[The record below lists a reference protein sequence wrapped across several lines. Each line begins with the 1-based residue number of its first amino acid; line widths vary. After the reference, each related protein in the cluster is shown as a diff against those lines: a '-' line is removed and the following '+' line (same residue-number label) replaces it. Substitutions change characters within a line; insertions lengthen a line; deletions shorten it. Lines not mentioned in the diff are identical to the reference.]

1 MSNRRRPERRDAH
14 GAPVRSRQEI
24 MVAAAVVVGVLALT
38 VVLLLIFQHRT
49 SSSSSV
55 VTPPS
60 STVSSSSTTH
70 RPGDLVE
77 HHGDLEHDGCRHV
90 EHHRR
95 QHRAVTA
102 SRSAFEAELGIELD
116 PFQIRAFDALD
127 AGSSVLVAA
136 PTGAGKT
143 LVAEYA
149 IHRALAEGGKV
160 FYTTP
165 LKALSNQKY
174 GDFVRVHGSR
184 RVGLLTGD
192 NAVNGDAPI
201 VVMTTEVLRNMIYA
215 GAPTLGDLRYVVL
228 DEVHY
233 LQNRYRGA
241 VWEEVIIHLA
251 PEVDLVCL
259 SATVSNAEEFADWI
273 ATVRGHTAAII
284 EERRPV
290 ELTNLY
296 AVADR
301 ASGDITMMPTFVRAP
316 GGELGPNPEAARH
329 DARGHERGGRGRPR
343 TRLAAP
349 RRSEL
354 VALLRE
360 QAMLPVI
367 TFIFSRAACDDAVQ
381 QCLAAGLRLTD
392 AGERR
397 RLREIADVRS
407 APLTDDDLDALGY
420 DDWLS
425 GFENGIAAHHAGLVP
440 PLKEAVEEAFAAGLV
455 KAVFATETLSLG
467 INMPARSVVI
477 EKLSKF
483 TGEHHEFLTPG
494 EYTQLTGR
502 AGRRGIDAVGYA
514 VVCWNPFVPFDQVA
528 GLASRRTSALTSSF
542 RPTYNMATNLVARYE
557 AETAHR
563 LLNLSFAQY
572 RADRDVVSIERH
584 IARNEELLAT
594 QDDEAHCDR
603 GDVAEYRA
611 LLHAV
616 EASRRDPARGRRTAD
631 ALDRLR
637 PGDVITTRRG
647 GGRAV
652 VLKHESGRS
661 GGRLMVLGTNREIF
675 RLGPGDFLEPPVAR
689 AHFELPKPF
698 APRNL
703 TFKRACAEALRGA
716 RVRDVDVVGD
726 AGTVDAG
733 AAAREAELA
742 AHPVA
747 GCPRLGMH
755 LKAAA
760 AVDRLT
766 KDTDRLRRRVQRR
779 SESLARQFDRVLRV
793 LEAWGYVDGW
803 SLTDGGELLSRI
815 YSEAD
820 LLVAEAL
827 RTGVLDDVTPAE
839 LAALVSC
846 FTYERR
852 GPDAER
858 SAPPAVWPTSRV
870 AQQARELRRIGKAL
884 RADEDD
890 AGLPETRAPD
900 AGPRRRDAL
909 LGEWRRARR
918 RARRGRRAH
927 RWGLR
932 PQRQAGGGPAPPDRA
947 RRAERRDAGHRRRG
961 GGRVRGVVAASSVVP

>member
-1 MSNRRRPERRDAH
+1 VN
-14 GAPVRSRQEI
+14 G
-24 MVAAAVVVGVLALT
+24 
-38 VVLLLIFQHRT
+38 
-49 SSSSSV
+49 
-55 VTPPS
+55 
-60 STVSSSSTTH
+60 
-70 RPGDLVE
+70 
-77 HHGDLEHDGCRHV
+77 
-90 EHHRR
+90 
-95 QHRAVTA
+95 

-116 PFQIRAFDALD
+116 PFQRRAFDALD

-149 IHRALAEGGKV
+149 IHRALAAGGKV

-174 GDFVRVHGSR
+174 GDFVRAYGSQ

-192 NAVNGDAPI
+192 NSVNGEASI

-215 GAPTLGDLRYVVL
+215 GSPTLADLRYVVL

-259 SATVSNAEEFADWI
+259 SATVSNAEEFADWV

-301 ASGDITMMPTFVRAP
+301 SSGDITMMPTFVTTA
-316 GGELGPNPEAARH
+316 GGEARPNPEAARY

-349 RRSEL
+349 RRSDL
-354 VALLRE
+354 VTLLRE
-360 QAMLPVI
+360 ESMLPVI
-367 TFIFSRAACDDAVQ
+367 TFIFSRAACDDAVR
-381 QCLAAGLRLTD
+381 QCLAGGLRLTD
-392 AGERR
+392 SGERR
-397 RLREIADVRS
+397 TLRAIADARS

-420 DDWLS
+420 DEWLS

-557 AETAHR
+557 PETAHR

-572 RADRDVVSIERH
+572 RADRDVVSLERH
-584 IARNEELLAT
+584 VARNEALLTSQREAAT
-594 QDDEAHCDR
+594 CDR
-603 GDVAEYRA
+603 GDVVEYRA

-616 EASRRDPARGRRTAD
+616 ETTRRDPARGRRTAD

-637 PGDVITTRRG
+637 PGDVISTRRG

-675 RLGPGDFLEPPVAR
+675 RLGPADFLDAPVAR

-703 TFKRACAEALRGA
+703 TFKRAAAETLRAVQLQDVVAVGDTAATDAAEAA
-716 RVRDVDVVGD
+716 
-726 AGTVDAG
+726 
-733 AAAREAELA
+733 LA
-742 AHPVA
+742 AHPVG
-747 GCPRLGMH
+747 GCPRLGIH

-760 AVDRLT
+760 AVEKLT

-793 LEAWGYVDGW
+793 LESWAYVDGW
-803 SLTDGGELLSRI
+803 SLTAGGELLSRI
-815 YSEAD
+815 YSESD

-827 RTGVLDDVTPAE
+827 RTGVLDAVSPAE

-852 GPDAER
+852 GPDADR
-858 SAPPAVWPTSRV
+858 APPAVWPTSLV
-870 AQQARELRRIGKAL
+870 AQRCRELRRLWKEL
-884 RADEDD
+884 RANEDD

-900 AGPRRRDAL
+900 PGLADAL
-909 LGEWRRARR
+909 HAWASGDALADVLDEDDELTGGDFVRNVKQVVDLLRQIAVAAPSPETRA
-918 RARRGRRAH
+918 AA
-927 RWGLR
+927 
-932 PQRQAGGGPAPPDRA
+932 
-947 RRAERRDAGHRRRG
+947 DAAADACF
-961 GGRVRGVVAASSVVP
+961 RGVVAASSVVPS